1 MKISSRSPV
10 RSAASPKA
18 AARAAPAA
26 RAASSG
32 VVSAAQPT
40 TSLMGIPTEELTPK
54 VRVAIETLMN
64 EVDRLRRDLDEMKH
78 QNAHLEKLADEDSLL
93 PVVNRRAFVRELSR
107 AMSFA
112 QRYAQPSSLAFF
124 DVNNMKAINDELGH
138 AAGDAALIHVAEVLM
153 EHVRHSDVVG
163 RLGGDEF
170 GVVLAQADEEA
181 ALRKTEELAAAINSQ
196 PARWNGKEIKVAVAH
211 GQYTFSGQEEPSQAL
226 LAADQA
232 MYRHKRAAGLG
243 R

>member
-1 MKISSRSPV
+1 MKISSQSPV
-10 RSAASPKA
+10 RATTAPRAAGRSAPAGKAGPAGQA
-18 AARAAPAA
+18 AAA
-26 RAASSG
+26 
-32 VVSAAQPT
+32 VPT

-64 EVDRLRRDLDEMKH
+64 EVERLRRDRDEVKH
-78 QNAHLEKLADEDSLL
+78 QNSHLEKLADEDSLL
-93 PVVNRRAFVRELSR
+93 PVINRRAFVRELSR

-112 QRYAQPSSLAFF
+112 QRYTQPSSLAFF
-124 DVNNMKAINDELGH
+124 DVNNMKTINDELGH
-138 AAGDAALIHVAEVLM
+138 AAGDAALMHVAEMLL

-170 GVVLAQADEEA
+170 GVVLAQADEDA
-181 ALRKTEELAAAINSQ
+181 ALRKTEELAAAINDQ
-196 PARWNGKEIKVAVAH
+196 PAIWNGKEIKVAVAH
-211 GQYTFSGQEEPSQAL
+211 GQYTFSGKEEPSQAL

-232 MYRHKRAAGLG
+232 MYRHKRAAVAG